1 MHFILL
7 PFFWGIVL
15 AARPWLYA
23 PDTGADARYAEL
35 GIEKGS
41 LPPLGDIRCLD
52 DFEWAARNVLNSSV
66 YAALSGGAGTEGSY
80 RMNQEAFQAYRFRPR
95 TMVDILS
102 VNETFTTHMLGYNF
116 SLPFFITSCGGG
128 GYLHEDG
135 ELNLIKGA
143 SNQNILYIAS
153 MSASKSQ
160 EEIADAAA
168 DGQVYFQQFYN
179 RGWDD
184 AKLKSY
190 FDSVEKYGAK
200 AIAFTIDSAGDG
212 DRWRAA
218 RWGGGSTDSAA
229 TYITWDYYDKL
240 KSMTDLPILLK
251 GITTAD
257 DAKKAIEHGVD
268 AIYLSNHGGR
278 QLDGAPSG
286 FETALEIFQ
295 EAPEVFQQ
303 IEVYADG
310 GVRSA
315 GDVLKLLALGVR
327 AVGVGRSFMYSLVYG
342 TDGVIKA
349 AEILKHELT
358 INAQNLGLAKLG
370 DIDETYLQRR
380 MFPPL

>member
-1 MHFILL
+1 MYFILL
-7 PFFWGIVL
+7 LFFSGIAL

-41 LPPLGDIRCLD
+41 LPPLDDILCLN
-52 DFEWAARNVLNSSV
+52 DFEWAARNMLNSNV

-95 TMVDILS
+95 TMVHILS

-116 SLPFFITSCGGG
+116 SLPFFITFCGGG
-128 GYLHEDG
+128 GYLHKDG

-143 SNQNILYIAS
+143 SDQNILYIAS
-153 MSASKSQ
+153 MSASKNQ

-190 FDSVEKYGAK
+190 LDSVEKYGAK

-251 GITTAD
+251 GITTVD
-257 DAKKAIEHGVD
+257 DAKKAIEHSVN

-278 QLDGAPSG
+278 QLDGASSG

-315 GDVLKLLALGVR
+315 VDVLKLLALGVR
-327 AVGVGRSFMYSLVYG
+327 AVGVGCSFMYSLVYG

-358 INAQNLGLAKLG
+358 INAQNLGLRKLG
-370 DIDETYLQRR
+370 DIKGTCLQRR

>member
-1 MHFILL
+1 
-7 PFFWGIVL
+7 
-15 AARPWLYA
+15 
-23 PDTGADARYAEL
+23 
-35 GIEKGS
+35 
-41 LPPLGDIRCLD
+41 
-52 DFEWAARNVLNSSV
+52 
-66 YAALSGGAGTEGSY
+66 
-80 RMNQEAFQAYRFRPR
+80 
-95 TMVDILS
+95 MVDILS
-102 VNETFTTHMLGYNF
+102 VDETFTTHMLGYNF

-179 RGWDD
+179 RGWDG

-190 FDSVEKYGAK
+190 LDSVEKYGAK
-200 AIAFTIDSAGDG
+200 AIAFTIDSAGD
-212 DRWRAA
+212 
-218 RWGGGSTDSAA
+218 
-229 TYITWDYYDKL
+229 
-240 KSMTDLPILLK
+240 DLPILLK

-268 AIYLSNHGGR
+268 AIYLSIHGGR

-295 EAPEVFQQ
+295 EAPGDFQQ

-315 GDVLKLLALGVR
+315 GDVLKLLVLGVR
-327 AVGVGRSFMYSLVYG
+327 AVGVGRSLMYSLVYG

-358 INAQNLGLAKLG
+358 INAQNLGLGNLG
-370 DIDETYLQRR
+370 DIDGTYLHRR
-380 MFPPL
+380 MFPSL

>member
-1 MHFILL
+1 MHFTVL
-7 PFFWGIVL
+7 PFFAGITL

-23 PDTGADARYAEL
+23 PDTGAEDRYAEL
-35 GIEKGS
+35 GIEKGT
-41 LPPLGDIRCLD
+41 LPPLDEIHCLN
-52 DFEWAARNVLNSSV
+52 DFEWAARNVLNSSI
-66 YAALSGGAGTEGSY
+66 YAAFSGGAGTEGSY
-80 RMNQEAFQAYRFRPR
+80 RMNQEGFQAYRFRPR

-102 VNETFTTHMLGYNF
+102 VNETFTTQMLGYNF
-116 SLPFFITSCGGG
+116 SMPFFITSCGGG
-128 GYLHEDG
+128 GYIHEDG

-143 SNQNILYIAS
+143 HDQGILYVAS

-160 EEIADAAA
+160 EEIAGAAA
-168 DGQVYFQQFYN
+168 DGQVYFQQFYA

-184 AKLKSY
+184 DKVKNYL
-190 FDSVEKYGAK
+190 DSVKKYGAK
-200 AIAFTIDSAGDG
+200 AIAFTVDSAGDG

-218 RWGGGSTDSAA
+218 RYGAGSTDSDA

-240 KSMTDLPILLK
+240 KSMTDLPIFLK
-251 GITTAD
+251 GITTVD
-257 DAKKAIEHGVD
+257 DAKKAIQHGVD

-327 AVGVGRSFMYSLVYG
+327 GVGVGRSFMYSMVYG
-342 TDGVIKA
+342 TEGVIKA

-358 INAQNLGLAKLG
+358 INAQNLGLSKLD
-370 DIDETYLQRR
+370 DIDATYLQKR
-380 MFPPL
+380 MFPNL

>member
-1 MHFILL
+1 M
-7 PFFWGIVL
+7 
-15 AARPWLYA
+15 
-23 PDTGADARYAEL
+23 
-35 GIEKGS
+35 GS
-41 LPPLGDIRCLD
+41 LPPLDDICCLNE
-52 DFEWAARNVLNSSV
+52 FEWAAQNVLNSSV
-66 YAALSGGAGTEGSY
+66 YAALSGGA
-80 RMNQEAFQAYRFRPR
+80 
-95 TMVDILS
+95 VD
-102 VNETFTTHMLGYNF
+102 ETFTTHMLGYNF

-135 ELNLIKGA
+135 DLNLIKGA

-179 RGWDD
+179 RGWDG

-190 FDSVEKYGAK
+190 LDSVEKYGAK

-218 RWGGGSTDSAA
+218 RWGVS
-229 TYITWDYYDKL
+229 I
-240 KSMTDLPILLK
+240 TDLPILLK

-257 DAKKAIEHGVD
+257 DAKKAIEHGFD

-295 EAPEVFQQ
+295 EAPGVFQQ

-315 GDVLKLLALGVR
+315 GDVLKLLVLGVR

-358 INAQNLGLAKLG
+358 INAQNLGLSNLG
-370 DIDETYLQRR
+370 DIDGTYLQRR
-380 MFPPL
+380 MFPSL

>member
-1 MHFILL
+1 
-7 PFFWGIVL
+7 
-15 AARPWLYA
+15 
-23 PDTGADARYAEL
+23 
-35 GIEKGS
+35 
-41 LPPLGDIRCLD
+41 
-52 DFEWAARNVLNSSV
+52 
-66 YAALSGGAGTEGSY
+66 
-80 RMNQEAFQAYRFRPR
+80 
-95 TMVDILS
+95 MVDILS
-102 VNETFTTHMLGYNF
+102 VDETFTTHMLGYNF

-168 DGQVYFQQFYN
+168 DDQVYFQQFYN
-179 RGWDD
+179 RGWDG

-190 FDSVEKYGAK
+190 LDSVEKYGAK

-218 RWGGGSTDSAA
+218 RWGVVQL
-229 TYITWDYYDKL
+229 IL
-240 KSMTDLPILLK
+240 LLHLPILLK

-295 EAPEVFQQ
+295 EAPGVFQQ
-303 IEVYADG
+303 IEVYAEG

-315 GDVLKLLALGVR
+315 GDVLKLLVLGVR
-327 AVGVGRSFMYSLVYG
+327 AVGVGRLFMYSLVYG

-358 INAQNLGLAKLG
+358 INAQNLGLGNLG
-370 DIDETYLQRR
+370 DIDGTYLQRR
-380 MFPPL
+380 MFPSL

>member
-1 MHFILL
+1 
-7 PFFWGIVL
+7 
-15 AARPWLYA
+15 
-23 PDTGADARYAEL
+23 
-35 GIEKGS
+35 
-41 LPPLGDIRCLD
+41 
-52 DFEWAARNVLNSSV
+52 
-66 YAALSGGAGTEGSY
+66 
-80 RMNQEAFQAYRFRPR
+80 
-95 TMVDILS
+95 MVDILS

-179 RGWDD
+179 KGWDG
-184 AKLKSY
+184 AKLKGY
-190 FDSVEKYGAK
+190 LDSVEKYGAK

-218 RWGGGSTDSAA
+218 RWGVS
-229 TYITWDYYDKL
+229 I
-240 KSMTDLPILLK
+240 TDLPILLK

-295 EAPEVFQQ
+295 EAPGVFQQ

-315 GDVLKLLALGVR
+315 GDVLKLLVLGVR

-358 INAQNLGLAKLG
+358 INAQNLGLGNLG
-370 DIDETYLQRR
+370 DIDGTYLQRR
-380 MFPPL
+380 MFPSL